1 MTTTPPRAFEPR
13 HLQLARALFAALAAV
28 MVTFS
33 PDHSAAVGLAI
44 FSGFS
49 IATGLVFV
57 LAAWLAFPAG
67 RRAVPILLGALDLAA
82 GMVEGVTPWRS
93 TALFFALVITWA
105 AVTGLVE
112 LLAGIRARRA
122 ALGAES
128 PRDAMTIGVLT
139 LVLAAG
145 TAVVP
150 AGYALNYSV
159 EGAGTFTLTGTVIA
173 VGIFG
178 GYAAIV
184 AVFLGIAG
192 FSPRKDAVVAND
204 RTEVDA

>member
-1 MTTTPPRAFEPR
+1 
-13 HLQLARALFAALAAV
+13 
-28 MVTFS
+28 
-33 PDHSAAVGLAI
+33 
-44 FSGFS
+44 
-49 IATGLVFV
+49 
-57 LAAWLAFPAG
+57 
-67 RRAVPILLGALDLAA
+67 VPILLGALDLAA
-82 GMVEGVTPWRS
+82 GMVAGVTPWRS